1 MPPDSHAPSSL
12 APSSHATSS
21 QAASSQASSSLATQI
36 IRQLKTHG
44 VKRIFGIPGGGSS
57 LALIE
62 AAGHAG
68 IDFILTRTETA
79 AAFMAAVTGE
89 STGAPG
95 VLLTGIGPGATSAVN
110 GVAYAYLEKSPVI
123 LITDGPASTPHQ
135 ALDQNALYRPITKLQ
150 GRLRPEDGAD
160 EIEKAIHTALA
171 KPWGPVQLDLTA
183 DDASTSVSGKG
194 ATAYSSDDR
203 AISPKDIEQAGRLI
217 AASRKPVILA
227 GLEARHEGAPAALR
241 HMADILSCPV
251 LLSYKASGVL
261 PASHAG
267 FTGLFTGAMA
277 EADILHAADLI
288 ILFGLDAI
296 EIVPGR
302 WPYESPVLELRAA
315 PATPLPVEPAAQ
327 VTGDLSAIA
336 EKLAPNFTASEWRP
350 GKIAQA
356 RKDITRTLAL
366 HGAGHTCQ
374 SAMEAAA
381 ELAAPGARLT
391 VDAGAHMFSA
401 LACWPAE
408 APLAVFKSNGLSSM
422 GYALPAA
429 IALSLENPRKPVLA
443 ITGDG
448 GMMMCLSE
456 LATAVEQGCNITV
469 LVINDAALSLID
481 IKQQRQQYKSSGVHT
496 QTIDFATCAMALGC
510 PAWRVEPEDDIRP
523 VLMQAFAQDGPA
535 LIDVAANAEGYGD
548 QLVRL
553 RG

>member
-1 MPPDSHAPSSL
+1 MP
-12 APSSHATSS
+12 PSSHTTT
-21 QAASSQASSSLATQI
+21 SLAAQI
-36 IRQLKTHG
+36 IRRLKAHG

-89 STGAPG
+89 STGTPG
-95 VLLTGIGPGATSAVN
+95 VLLTGIGPGAASAVN

-135 ALDQNALYRPITKLQ
+135 ALDQNALYHPITKFS
-150 GRLRPEDGAD
+150 GRLRPDEGASG
-160 EIEKAIHTALA
+160 IEKAIQTALA

-183 DDASTSVSGKG
+183 DDALMPVSSHS
-194 ATAYSSDDR
+194 ASSQAPD
-203 AISPKDIEQAGRLI
+203 AIEFKKIDIESARSLI

-227 GLEARHEGAPAALR
+227 GLEARHGGAPEALR
-241 HMADILSCPV
+241 HMAEALSCPV

-261 PASHAG
+261 PASHSS
-267 FTGLFTGAMA
+267 FTGLFSGAIA
-277 EADILHAADLI
+277 EASILHAADLI
-288 ILFGLDAI
+288 ILFGFDAI
-296 EIVPGR
+296 EIIPGR
-302 WPYESPVLELRAA
+302 WPYESPVLELRPA
-315 PATPLPVEPAAQ
+315 PATPLPVEPAAC

-336 EKLAPNFTASEWRP
+336 EMFMPNLKVSGWSAEN
-350 GKIAQA
+350 IAQA

-366 HGAGHTCQ
+366 HGAGHTAQ

-429 IALSLENPRKPVLA
+429 IALSLENPQSHVLA
-443 ITGDG
+443 VTGDG

-481 IKQQRQQYKSSGVHT
+481 IKQQRQQYNSSGVHT
-496 QTIDFATCAMALGC
+496 QTIDFAACATALGC
-510 PAWRVEPEDDIRP
+510 KAWRVGPGDDIRSA
-523 VLMQAFAQDGPA
+523 LKEAFAQSGPA
-535 LIDVAANAEGYGD
+535 LIDVAASAEGYDD